1 MSVRKNFI
9 VVLIVLTVISC
20 ISAFASL
27 TVGSADISLARLW
40 EILWSENKSVESS
53 IIMQIRLPRLLLA
66 YLVGASL
73 AASGVVFQG
82 LLSNPLAGPF
92 TLGISSGAAF
102 GAICGLLFGWI
113 VWLIPVGAM
122 TGAAITL
129 VFVFMLSGGRNNL
142 DPRSLILAGIVV
154 SSFFS
159 AGISLMKSLAGD
171 SLSSIV
177 FWIMGSL
184 SARSWSDVYMLLPY
198 FVVAVVLLI
207 IFSRDLDILSL
218 GHQHAHSLGV
228 DVGRSRIVLLIAA
241 SALAAAAVSVSGVI
255 GFVGL
260 VIPHLLRMIVGPS
273 HRRLFLLSLF
283 AGGLLLMIADTCAR
297 SLSAFA
303 DIPVGVITALLGG
316 PFFCYLMYKRKREE
330 AL

>member
-1 MSVRKNFI
+1 MNFHKNF
-9 VVLIVLTVISC
+9 LIVLTALILTSLLAGLV
-20 ISAFASL
+20 SL
-27 TVGSADISLARLW
+27 TIGSANIPLSRLW
-40 EILWSENKSVESS
+40 EVLTVDSRSMEYS
-53 IIMQIRLPRLLLA
+53 IISQIRLPRLLLA

-73 AASGVVFQG
+73 AGSGVVFQG

-102 GAICGLLFGWI
+102 GAICGLFFGWDS
-113 VWLIPVGAM
+113 WFIPVGAM
-122 TGAAITL
+122 TGAALTL
-129 VFVFMLSGGRNNL
+129 IFVFVLSGGRDNL

-184 SARSWSDVYMLLPY
+184 SARSWSDVHMLLPY
-198 FVVAVVLLI
+198 FIVAVIILLI
-207 IFSRDLDILSL
+207 YSRDLDVLSL
-218 GHQHAHSLGV
+218 GFQHAHSLGV
-228 DVGRSRIVLLIAA
+228 DVGTSRLILLIAA
-241 SALAAAAVSVSGVI
+241 SALAAASVSVSGVI

-260 VIPHLLRMIVGPS
+260 VIPHLLRMIIGPA
-273 HRRLFLLSLF
+273 HRRLFILSIF
-283 AGGLLLMIADTCAR
+283 SGGLLLMAADTCAR
-297 SLSAFA
+297 SLAAFA
-303 DIPVGVITALLGG
+303 DIPVGVITSLIGG
-316 PFFCYLMYKRKREE
+316 PFFCYLMYKKKREE